1 MKKIKKSIALKTII
15 GIVLVLV
22 LFALLVSIFGYREFE
37 EELYEQYIEGAFRI
51 ARAAV
56 FSIDGDEIS
65 AYRESLG
72 KSEAYQAVWTRL
84 DHLCN
89 ASEATFIYVIQPDL
103 SDYSEITFL
112 FSTVNRNSSYTPYEV
127 GYVRETT
134 NDEYREKYRALYAG
148 EAEEELLL
156 LASRQFDAS
165 VHHITAMVPVRDT
178 EGRTQAILC
187 VQRQMDAMTA
197 VRDSY
202 LKSVR
207 LVLLSL
213 VFVVIIGAWLLL
225 NRLLILPIRKISDE
239 AGRFAAES
247 VPAGQKL
254 TESIRNSDEIGLLA
268 DSIDRMEDQIVSY
281 VENLTRI
288 TAEKERLGTELD
300 IARRIQE
307 TMLPLVFPPF
317 PERKD
322 FEIYATMNPA
332 REVGGDFYD
341 FFLVDSDH
349 LGLVIADV
357 SGKGIPAAMFMTIT
371 KKLIKERIMLGESPA
386 EAFYNVNNQ
395 LCDGNE
401 TDMFVTVWLA
411 VLNLSTGKGIAAN
424 AGHEHPAVCRA
435 GENYKLSLYRHSL
448 ALAVMPGV
456 SFREHSFELQP
467 GDSIFVYTDG
477 VPEATDSA
485 NNLFGTGRMLEALN
499 LDPSAPPE
507 KLLQTVAQ
515 SIDSF
520 VGDAPQFDDITMLSL
535 HYIGH
540 KKKQPGKAPADP
552 V

>member
-187 VQRQMDAMTA
+187 VQRQMDALTA

-499 LDPSAPPE
+499 LDPSSPPE